1 MREAQRGHSLKP
13 GGESVISRLTG
24 SYPPVAERIVDAA
37 IRSSVPD
44 ALFREIMAA
53 FPTGVTIVTAHSDDG
68 PRGLTASAFCPVCL
82 SPPLVLMCIDKQST
96 TLPAIT
102 ESGGFTV
109 NFLASEREALARLF
123 ASKAD
128 DKFKNV
134 LWEPASI
141 AEGGP
146 VLRFDSAAHA
156 VCRLQ
161 QELAAGDHWILVGE

>member
-1 MREAQRGHSLKP
+1 
-13 GGESVISRLTG
+13 
-24 SYPPVAERIVDAA
+24 
-37 IRSSVPD
+37 
-44 ALFREIMAA
+44 
-53 FPTGVTIVTAHSDDG
+53 
-68 PRGLTASAFCPVCL
+68 
-82 SPPLVLMCIDKQST
+82 MCIDKQSN

-102 ESGGFTV
+102 GSGGFTV
-109 NFLASEREALARLF
+109 NFLASGREALARLF

-128 DKFKNV
+128 DKFRNV

-161 QELAAGDHWILVGE
+161 QKLAAGDHWILVGEVVDGAVYPDRTPLLYGRRTYAAWPHPTGTRSG